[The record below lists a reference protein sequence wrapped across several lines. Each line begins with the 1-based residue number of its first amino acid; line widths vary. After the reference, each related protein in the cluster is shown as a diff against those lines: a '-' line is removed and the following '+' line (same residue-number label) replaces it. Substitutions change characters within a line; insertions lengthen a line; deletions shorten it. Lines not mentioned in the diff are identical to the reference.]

1 MKKRISLIQ
10 IYQIKIKKSIIYF
23 QNYLRKKTN
32 KINSSLFTY
41 SKVTRS
47 NVDDRDTTR
56 KFFTKENI
64 HDILNLTKSE
74 MFFVHQKPPQP
85 TKALWGFSFYHLNL
99 S

>member
-1 MKKRISLIQ
+1 MNKSSL
-10 IYQIKIKKSIIYF
+10 YF
-23 QNYLRKKTN
+23 QNYSRKKTN
-32 KINSSLFTY
+32 KINSYLFIHN
-41 SKVTRS
+41 KVTKI